1 MNDERFQLLLEAFID
16 RSLSESEAKE
26 LLDAFAAEAEWKRR
40 FIEDLRVSNLIHG
53 YAIHQSNR
61 IDQDVTESIELGQD
75 SPDFSEAVLAELR
88 PKSNVILFPT
98 RRVAIAAAAA
108 AAAVAILI
116 GIGSL
121 NVIPPISGLATL
133 AHAIDSDW
141 ADGQYENGQRIGR
154 GIIRLESGVASLDFA
169 KGVRVTLEGP
179 AKYELIGP
187 GETRLHSG
195 SLTAHVPPEGIGF
208 QVHTEKVEVTDLGT
222 TFGVSVGKDG
232 ETDVDVFEGEVEVK
246 SVASR
251 EEKIIHEGRSL
262 SMRDKADPL
271 TLKRLEP
278 RDFKPGWKELFGVMN
293 TGGRI
298 RFINAQLVKD
308 PTLVVDE
315 ENIIVFPERFDL
327 APDKVVEV
335 TLVKPGTYTHQK
347 HLNASKRLFLKRD
360 RKVNTYLIQY
370 NPPHVEGIPNSE
382 QIAFEGHV
390 TFDRPILGIITKP
403 EQLKATD
410 YDLGKPRFNYPDH
423 GRRGLEHGDTIT
435 LSEDRHTL
443 SINWL
448 VMQAIPRS
456 HDQIR
461 VIVDAAPES

>member
-1 MNDERFQLLLEAFID
+1 MNDERFQQLLEAFID
-16 RSLSESEAKE
+16 RSLGESESKE
-26 LLDAFAAEAEWKRR
+26 LLDTFAADEQLKQR
-40 FIEDLRVSNLIHG
+40 FIAELRTSNALHG
-53 YAIHQSNR
+53 LAISENSR
-61 IDQDVTESIELGQD
+61 VDRDVTESIELGQD
-75 SPDFSEAVLAELR
+75 SPDFSNAVLKELQR
-88 PKSNVILFPT
+88 NQKIVAFPAI
-98 RRVAIAAAAA
+98 RVALAAAAA
-108 AAAVAILI
+108 IAILFA
-116 GIGSL
+116 IGSL
-121 NVIPPISGLATL
+121 NVLSPLSSSGLATL
-133 AHAIDSDW
+133 AHAIEADW
-141 ADGQYENGQRIGR
+141 ADDQEYRNGQQIGR
-154 GIIRLESGVASLDFA
+154 GIILLESGVARLDFA

-179 AKYELIGP
+179 AEYELIAP

-222 TFGVSVGKDG
+222 TFGVSVDKNG

-246 SVASR
+246 SVVSH

-278 RDFKPGWKELFGVMN
+278 RDFRPGWKELFGVMN

-298 RFINAQLVKD
+298 RFVNAQPVRD
-308 PTLVVDE
+308 PTLVVDR

-335 TLVKPGTYTHQK
+335 TLIKPGTYSHKK
-347 HLNASKRLFLKRD
+347 HTNSSKRLFLKKKKR
-360 RKVNTYLIQY
+360 VNTYLLQY

-382 QIAFEGHV
+382 QIAFAGHV
-390 TFDRPILGIITKP
+390 TFDRPVLGVITAP
-403 EQLKATD
+403 DQLKATD

-423 GRRGLEHGDTIT
+423 LRRGLEHGDTIT

-443 SINWL
+443 TIDWL
-448 VMQAIPRS
+448 VMQAIRNS

-461 VIVDAAPES
+461 VIVDAEPQP